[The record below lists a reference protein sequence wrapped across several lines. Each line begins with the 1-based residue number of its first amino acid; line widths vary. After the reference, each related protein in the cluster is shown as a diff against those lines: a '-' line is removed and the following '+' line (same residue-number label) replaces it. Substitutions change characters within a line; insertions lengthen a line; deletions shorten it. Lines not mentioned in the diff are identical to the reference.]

1 MVTPPGASGNANW
14 QVLPVHQPMRYMMNG
29 WFDHA
34 AHATQ
39 KCESCH
45 AAPKSHDAKQL
56 LLPGIDSCR
65 TCHGG
70 EKAKADVP
78 SGCAMCH
85 SYHAGDGAPWM
96 PANRSVKRDEAD
108 RPRKGQEN
116 KGQENKG
123 D

>member
-1 MVTPPGASGNANW
+1 
-14 QVLPVHQPMRYMMNG
+14 MMNG

-34 AHATQ
+34 AHRTE

-45 AAPKSHDAKQL
+45 AAPRSHDARQL
-56 LLPGIDSCR
+56 LLPKIDSCR

-85 SYHAGDGAPWM
+85 SYHIGDGAPWAPATPSLDKDMQDREKLTNSANPALPRM
-96 PANRSVKRDEAD
+96 PA
-108 RPRKGQEN
+108 PG
-116 KGQENKG
+116 
-123 D
+123 